1 MFFNEHT
8 LTILYLYFSPPLA
21 DSTTWSTLL
30 AYSFMQIQTSLL
42 LLGTNLDPP
51 KLKLM
56 HKCCV
61 TN

>member
-42 LLGTNLDPP
+42 LITWNEFRPSQVKINAQMLRY
-51 KLKLM
+51 
-56 HKCCV
+56 
-61 TN
+61 